1 MIDNILVIDDVISKE
16 KQDLLENLLINNPD
30 FPWYFIKDVTSANS
44 GLELKNYGRCGLIAI
59 PKISMQVLP
68 SITPMSVMK

>member
-30 FPWYFIKDVTSANS
+30 FPWYFIKHLGFFFVNGFNLVPFPA
-44 GLELKNYGRCGLIAI
+44 A
-59 PKISMQVLP
+59 KI
-68 SITPMSVMK
+68 IKII

>member
-30 FPWYFIKDVTSANS
+30 FPWYFIKDVTSANPNWM
-44 GLELKNYGRCGLIAI
+44 LVNILN
-59 PKISMQVLP
+59 
-68 SITPMSVMK
+68 